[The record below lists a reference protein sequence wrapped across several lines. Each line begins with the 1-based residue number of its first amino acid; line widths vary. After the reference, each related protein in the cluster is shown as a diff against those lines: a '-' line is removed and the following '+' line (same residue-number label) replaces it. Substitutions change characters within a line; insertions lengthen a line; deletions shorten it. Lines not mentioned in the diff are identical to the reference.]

1 MLATVKTS
9 LMSLSGGWI
18 RDVFFFNLSLIIYD
32 LCVSLWIFDIFCQ
45 VKDTL
50 SFLCYRLLIIAWWV
64 FRRFFYR
71 FLRKLYT
78 WIQQSDHAM
87 EANSTRCDSLKG
99 KSKLWFNKRLCIS
112 SALLEIYN
120 TWITI
125 QITQHTTKLRSI
137 AADKKVC
144 IYADWSIDHCG
155 SPRLCWPI
163 DRFLCFCVLCEMW
176 STDSLQGSENHRPDL
191 FWWRVDRLRNF
202 WRSTSCWTFGAS
214 SI

>member
-125 QITQHTTKLRSI
+125 QITQHITKLRSI
-137 AADKKVC
+137 AADK
-144 IYADWSIDHCG
+144 SL
-155 SPRLCWPI
+155 RLCWPI
-163 DRFLCFCVLCEMW
+163 DRFLCFCVLWEMR

-191 FWWRVDRLRNF
+191 FWWRVDRLMGWIARPF
-202 WRSTSCWTFGAS
+202 TSACW
-214 SI
+214 SIGHLFIWWPINDLL